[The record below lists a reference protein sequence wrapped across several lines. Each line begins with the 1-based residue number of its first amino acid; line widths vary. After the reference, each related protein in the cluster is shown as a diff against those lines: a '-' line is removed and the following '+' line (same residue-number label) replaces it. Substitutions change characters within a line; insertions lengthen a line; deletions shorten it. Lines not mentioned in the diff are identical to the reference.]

1 MNKAIL
7 NFDSNNKTKKN
18 HIVPQV
24 YLRYFK
30 KSDQNDINVYDK
42 RIDEIYTSNIS
53 NLCSENK
60 LYVIEDNSTD
70 VYMSWEDYYTKNV
83 DNTINSVFNEIIKN
97 AECTI
102 NIKPLLDYELRLK
115 IINIISHQMLRT
127 HEKIYSFYDDYP
139 KELDELLMDKLP
151 GHLNIEQKKRKIKY
165 LVNENLAKKENQIE
179 NIGTNAKPIWV
190 LKK

>member
-42 RIDEIYTSNIS
+42 RIDEIYTSNVS

-60 LYVIEDNSTD
+60 LYVIEDNSRD

-139 KELDELLMDKLP
+139 KELDKILEDDKV
-151 GHLNIEQKKRKIKY
+151 KKYKNQEEIKKIKK
-165 LVNENLAKKENQIE
+165 LL
-179 NIGTNAKPIWV
+179 
-190 LKK
+190 